1 MTRGPDPK
9 DPSVVARRNK
19 SSTRAVLKAPVRPR
33 VPPLPTMP
41 RGHKWHAQVQAW
53 WKRAWS
59 SPMVGEW
66 TESDV
71 DNLYMAARLMQQ
83 FWAGSL
89 ITPGE
94 LKALAGE
101 IRQIQSQCGLTPMSR
116 RALQWEIEKPD
127 SKSKTSARK
136 SAPAKSAPQPVDPR
150 ARFKVVAGG
159 KAAS

>member
-9 DPSVVARRNK
+9 DPSVVQRRNK
-19 SSTRAVLKAPVRPR
+19 PATRAKLKAPVKPKA
-33 VPPLPTMP
+33 PPLPRLA
-41 RGHKWHAQVQAW
+41 RGQTWHVQVRDW

-127 SKSKTSARK
+127 DAGSSKTGKKTPAK
-136 SAPAKSAPQPVDPR
+136 KAPASADPR
-150 ARFKVVAGG
+150 ARFQVVVGG
-159 KAAS
+159 RSA

>member
-19 SSTRAVLKAPVRPR
+19 TSTRAKLKKPVRPKI
-33 VPPLPTMP
+33 PALPT
-41 RGHKWHAQVQAW
+41 GTKWHAQVQAW

-59 SPMVGEW
+59 SPMVSEW

-71 DNLYMAARLMQQ
+71 DNLYLAARLMQQ

-94 LKALAGE
+94 LKALASE

-116 RALQWEIEKPD
+116 RSLQWEIEKPD
-127 SKSKTSARK
+127 ESAK
-136 SAPAKSAPQPVDPR
+136 KQPAKKAAAKKAAPAAADPR
-150 ARFKVVAGG
+150 ARFQVVDGG
-159 KAAS
+159 VAS